1 MIKFVSQIKIN
12 ESLPGEH
19 ETFGWLRPSLYEI
32 RLQDFAFDHLTMW
45 TLHLF
50 VKVEQ

>member
-1 MIKFVSQIKIN
+1 MIVFLIQIKIN

-32 RLQDFAFDHLTMW
+32 RLQDFAFDHLTM
-45 TLHLF
+45 
-50 VKVEQ
+50 